1 MAKPDED
8 VSIGG
13 IFCGK
18 RVKPG
23 LYAEE
28 VASRRYVIRRL
39 TSTDLLHRVG
49 EVMGSQGRFQSMAM
63 NGDHVKMCSSLV
75 AAAERLI
82 KQF

>member
-1 MAKPDED
+1 MAKQDED

-39 TSTDLLHRVG
+39 ASADFPQRVG
-49 EVMGSQGRFQSMAM
+49 EVMGGQGRFQSMAM
-63 NGDHVKMCSSLV
+63 NGDHVKMCSSLI
-75 AAAERLI
+75 AAAKSLI
-82 KQF
+82 